1 MVITKFIDTKI
12 ETSENTRIK
21 AKAVYLAYKDFAE
34 NLNLVPLTY
43 KQFRIALS
51 ESGISCIYKGNVYF
65 FENISLIENLN
76 EMKLLD
82 IAKAYYH
89 LKLK

>member
-1 MVITKFIDTKI
+1 MLIRKFIDAKI
-12 ETSENTRIK
+12 ETSENRRIK

-65 FENISLIENLN
+65 FQ
-76 EMKLLD
+76 D
-82 IAKAYYH
+82 IALVQEESGTELLNLTKAYYH
-89 LKLK
+89 LK

>member
-1 MVITKFIDTKI
+1 MIITKFIDMKI

-34 NLNLVPLTY
+34 NLVPLTY

-51 ESGISCIYKGNVYF
+51 ESGIPCIDTGNVYF
-65 FENISLIENLN
+65 FKDIVLIQEEKKKDFVNLAKSFYN
-76 EMKLLD
+76 ESF
-82 IAKAYYH
+82 YN
-89 LKLK
+89 